1 MSEKITDDVLRDVFL
16 KTKTVAIVGISP
28 DPAKPSHYV
37 PAFMQQEYGYKIIP
51 VHPAHV
57 GTTILGEPVVATL
70 ADLPDGVDF
79 VEIFRAAPAI
89 APFVVEAAQRG
100 IPYIWM
106 PLGVSHE
113 ESAAQARALG
123 ATVIQD
129 RCPKI
134 DLPRLFPGGWPDRG
148 PRADG

>member
-1 MSEKITDDVLRDVFL
+1 MSETITDDTLRDVFL
-16 KTKTVAIVGISP
+16 KTRTVAIVGISP

-37 PAFMQQEYGYKIIP
+37 PAFMQRDYGYKIIP

-57 GTTILGEPVVATL
+57 GTTILGEPVVASL
-70 ADLPDGVDF
+70 AELPEGVDF

-100 IPYIWM
+100 IPFIWM

-113 ESAAQARALG
+113 DSAAEARSLG
-123 ATVIQD
+123 ATVIMD

-134 DLPRLFPGGWPDRG
+134 DLPRLFPNGLPAR
-148 PRADG
+148 P

>member
-16 KTKTVAIVGISP
+16 KTRTVAIVGISP

-37 PAFMQQEYGYKIIP
+37 PAFMQREYGYKIIP
-51 VHPAHV
+51 VHPVHA

-70 ADLPDGVDF
+70 ADLPAGVDF

-89 APFVVEAAQRG
+89 APFVVEAAERG

-134 DLPRLFPGGWPDRG
+134 DLPRLFPNGLPDR
-148 PRADG
+148 D

>member
-37 PAFMQQEYGYKIIP
+37 PAFMQREYGYKIIP

-106 PLGVSHE
+106 PLGVAHE

-134 DLPRLFPGGWPDRG
+134 DLPRLFPNGLPARD
-148 PRADG
+148 

>member
-1 MSEKITDDVLRDVFL
+1 MSEKITDDVLRDIFL
-16 KTKTVAIVGISP
+16 KTRTVAIVGISP

-37 PAFMQQEYGYKIIP
+37 PAFMQREYGYKIIP

-70 ADLPDGVDF
+70 ADLPEGVDF

-106 PLGVSHE
+106 PLGVRHE

-134 DLPRLFPGGWPDRG
+134 DLPRLFPGGLPNRNLPTRD
-148 PRADG
+148 

>member
-1 MSEKITDDVLRDVFL
+1 MTNSPLDSDDVLRQAFL
-16 KTKTVAIVGISP
+16 RTKTVAIVGISP
-28 DPAKPSHYV
+28 DPSKPSHYV
-37 PAFMQQEYGYKIIP
+37 PAYMQAYGYRIVP

-57 GTTILGEPVVATL
+57 GTKILGETVVASL
-70 ADLPDGVDF
+70 ADLPAGVDM

-89 APFVVEAAQRG
+89 GPFVVEAAERG

-113 ESAAQARALG
+113 ESAAEARALG
-123 ATVIQD
+123 ATVIMD

-134 DLPRLFPGGWPDRG
+134 DLPRLFP
-148 PRADG
+148 DGLPARD

>member
-1 MSEKITDDVLRDVFL
+1 MSETITDDTLRDVFL
-16 KTKTVAIVGISP
+16 KTRTVAIVGISP

-37 PAFMQQEYGYKIIP
+37 PAFMQRDYGYKIIP

-57 GTTILGEPVVATL
+57 GTTILGEPVVASL

-100 IPYIWM
+100 IPFIWM
-106 PLGVSHE
+106 PLGVCHE
-113 ESAAQARALG
+113 DSAAQARALG
-123 ATVIQD
+123 STVIMD

-134 DLPRLFPGGWPDRG
+134 DLPRLFPNGMPAR
-148 PRADG
+148 P